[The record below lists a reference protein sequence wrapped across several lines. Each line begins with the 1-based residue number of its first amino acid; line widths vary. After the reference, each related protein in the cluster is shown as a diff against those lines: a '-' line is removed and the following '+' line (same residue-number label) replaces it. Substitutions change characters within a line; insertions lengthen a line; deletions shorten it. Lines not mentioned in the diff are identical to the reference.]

1 MVIAVQPVRDTSES
15 AQRLETGDDSRFDHV
30 SRPRELCSCRS
41 VFTERVQ
48 LRIDR
53 FLEIFGFHTG
63 FCCRLHLKHR
73 TKNQRLLIHCHVL
86 RDLLFIHKFF
96 VQPAGFSSAKN
107 GGRKIRFGV
116 ARLEDRRGQPS
127 HVNAW
132 KLDVIVNHHV
142 TLRCNRRS
150 VGFDLRHVLAA
161 LQWPKILVHQL
172 ARLLRIEVPNNR
184 QARVVRGV
192 IELEK
197 IPHVLQL
204 RGLNI
209 EVRTDD
215 FAIVRMLFRKE
226 LMEQPFLHHAVG
238 SVLHAL
244 PALIA
249 DHVLLIRKIGLVQFV
264 RQIAHAVGLQ
274 P

>member
-1 MVIAVQPVRDTSES
+1 MN
-15 AQRLETGDDSRFDHV
+15 
-30 SRPRELCSCRS
+30 
-41 VFTERVQ
+41 
-48 LRIDR
+48 
-53 FLEIFGFHTG
+53 
-63 FCCRLHLKHR
+63 HR
-73 TKNQRLLIHCHVL
+73 
-86 RDLLFIHKFF
+86 
-96 VQPAGFSSAKN
+96 
-107 GGRKIRFGV
+107 
-116 ARLEDRRGQPS
+116 
-127 HVNAW
+127 
-132 KLDVIVNHHV
+132 V

-215 FAIVRMLFRKE
+215 FAVVRMLFRKE
-226 LMEQPFLHHAVG
+226 LMEQPFFHHAVG

-264 RQIAHAVGLQ
+264 RQITHAVGLQ
-274 P
+274 PQRELQLIRRQRFEIVGAVKIGRAVDIRRPRRFQVVEMRTPRHVPRSFEHHVLE